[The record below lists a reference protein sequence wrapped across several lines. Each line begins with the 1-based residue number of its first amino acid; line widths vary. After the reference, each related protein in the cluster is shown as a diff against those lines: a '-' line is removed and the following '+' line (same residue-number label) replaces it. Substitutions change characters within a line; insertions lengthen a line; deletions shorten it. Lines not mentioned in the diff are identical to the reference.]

1 MSNWWQPFNKY
12 YYSLLET
19 DDIYLQVEELYHK
32 VWSKGEALNYKTL
45 EETRDFAQDSL
56 KHLRPDHK
64 RSLNP
69 TPYKV
74 SVSDQLYQFIHK
86 LWLENAPIGEL
97 S

>member
-1 MSNWWQPFNKY
+1 M
-12 YYSLLET
+12 
-19 DDIYLQVEELYHK
+19 EELYQQ
-32 VWSKGEALNYKTL
+32 VWNLGKSINTKSLDEIR
-45 EETRDFAQDSL
+45 EVAQQSL
-56 KHLRPDHK
+56 QRLRPDHK

-74 SVSDQLYQFIHK
+74 SVTDRLYQFIHK

>member
-1 MSNWWQPFNKY
+1 VWENGQSLNKT
-12 YYSLLET
+12 SLESARENV
-19 DDIYLQVEELYHK
+19 QE
-32 VWSKGEALNYKTL
+32 
-45 EETRDFAQDSL
+45 SL
-56 KHLRPDHK
+56 KILRPDHR

-74 SVSDQLYQFIHK
+74 SVSDQLYKFIHQ

>member
-1 MSNWWQPFNKY
+1 MTTLSLVSILKTNKFCF
-12 YYSLLET
+12 
-19 DDIYLQVEELYHK
+19 DLQVEELYHV
-32 VWSKGEALNYKTL
+32 VWEDGQNVLNESL
-45 EETRDFAQDSL
+45 ESARQNVQESL
-56 KHLRPDHK
+56 KVLRPDHR

-74 SVSDQLYQFIHK
+74 SVSDQLYKFVHQ